1 MLKIKDLQVAV
12 DNRLILRGVNLTIK
26 PGELVVI
33 MGPNGSGKSS
43 LAYSLIGHPRY
54 RVKKGKLELD
64 GEDLLT
70 MKPDERA
77 RAGLFLAW
85 QNPVAVRGV
94 AIEQVLRAARLSCR
108 NIACKRTGQTEKC
121 ETVTEFRQMLR
132 QEAAK
137 LKLENKL
144 LSRAVNV
151 GFSGGEKKKLE
162 ILQLAILKPKYAI
175 LDETDSGLDIDALKL
190 VAEGVNRTR
199 RENKQ
204 MGIMV
209 ITHYQRILQYIKVD
223 RVLVMKGGKIVKSGG
238 RELVR
243 RLEKEG
249 YEGIE

>member
-1 MLKIKDLQVAV
+1 MLKIKDLQVTV
-12 DNRLILRGVNLTIK
+12 DNKLILRGVNLTIE

-85 QNPVAVRGV
+85 QNPVAVKGV
-94 AIEQVLRAARLSCR
+94 AIEQVLRAARLSCS
-108 NIACKRTGQTEKC
+108 NAACKRTGQLEKC
-121 ETVTEFRQMLR
+121 ETVTEFRQMLG

-137 LKLENKL
+137 LKLKDKL

-175 LDETDSGLDIDALKL
+175 LDETDSGLDIDALRV
-190 VAEGVNRTR
+190 VAEGMNRIR
-199 RENKQ
+199 RENKR

-209 ITHYQRILQYIKVD
+209 ITHYQRILQYIKAD
-223 RVLVMKGGKIVKSGG
+223 RVLVMKEGKIVKSGG
-238 RELVR
+238 SGLVKM
-243 RLEKEG
+243 LEKEG
-249 YEGIE
+249 YGKLS